1 MSVHIMSCVNE
12 YTIMY
17 CTSYQIVA
25 PFNVTIHGST
35 FYEFGD
41 TLELN
46 CTSEGSPV
54 LQYSWNRKT
63 RSGNLFPAGTTINS
77 NTIIINNLAIRDGG
91 SYTCTV
97 SNEAGSF
104 NLTTTVDVD
113 GKIMYIVNLL

>member
-1 MSVHIMSCVNE
+1 MNMQL
-12 YTIMY
+12 
-17 CTSYQIVA
+17 CTSFQIVA

-35 FYEFGD
+35 YYEFGD

-54 LQYSWNRKT
+54 LQYSWSRKT
-63 RSGNLFPAGTTINS
+63 RSGNVFPAGTTISS
-77 NTIIINNLAIRDGG
+77 NTITINDLAISDGG

-104 NLTTTVDVD
+104 NFTTTVDVD
-113 GKIMYIVNLL
+113 GKLICIANL